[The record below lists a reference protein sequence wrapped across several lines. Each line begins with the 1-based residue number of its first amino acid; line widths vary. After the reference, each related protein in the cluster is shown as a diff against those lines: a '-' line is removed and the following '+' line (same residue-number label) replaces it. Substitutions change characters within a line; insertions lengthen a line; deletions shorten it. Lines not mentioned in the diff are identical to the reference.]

1 MSSILRI
8 KSLQDNFTDSEKK
21 IAKYILGHEDEVYNL
36 TAEELANVTET
47 SPASIIRFSKKV
59 GYSGF
64 QELKI
69 SIAKDTIENKIN
81 EDKIYEAITTH
92 DSTAE
97 TMEKVALENIKA
109 IKDTIKLVDEDAIDE
124 AVDAIS
130 VADEINLFGVG
141 SSSLVAADF
150 QYKLVRINMPV
161 FLHMDYHLQLVSAT
175 NISER
180 GVAIGISHSGKTKE
194 TYEALKAAKK
204 AGAKTISIT
213 KFGNNPISEIA
224 DIKIYTAEVEKN
236 IRMGAIASRIA
247 QLTIIDILFV
257 NIIKKNYDTI
267 PACILKTG
275 YIIEDL
281 RIKE

>member
-8 KSLQDNFTDSEKK
+8 KSLQNNFTDSENK

-47 SPASIIRFSKKV
+47 SPASIIRFSKKI

-92 DSTAE
+92 DSTVE
-97 TMEKVALENIKA
+97 IMEKVSLENIKA
-109 IKDTIKLVDEDAIDE
+109 IKDTIKLLDEDAIDK
-124 AVDAIS
+124 ATDVIS
-130 VADEINLFGVG
+130 AADKINLFGVG

-150 QYKLVRINMPV
+150 QYKLVRINMPA
-161 FLHMDYHLQLVSAT
+161 FLHMDYHLQLVSAA
-175 NISER
+175 NMNER

-194 TYEALKAAKK
+194 TYEALKTAKK
-204 AGAKTISIT
+204 TGAKTISIT

-267 PACILKTG
+267 PEYILKTG
-275 YIIEDL
+275 YIIEDHR
-281 RIKE
+281 RIL